1 MSTGKEGW
9 VQEEKDEY
17 KKRWMSTRR
26 EGLVQEEK
34 DEYKKGWK

>member
-1 MSTGKEGW
+1 MSTGKEGL

-26 EGLVQEEK
+26 DG
-34 DEYKKGWK
+34 